1 MLASLTHSIRTPLNS
16 IVNANDII
24 DKKTTDEGTW
34 SKWIEISWCSCKILD
49 SLISNAV
56 DYTDFETDQFVPLF
70 EEFEL
75 ITILNEIQE
84 ISEPQARLKGLEFSI
99 EVKPGVPQIFKT
111 DRRWITSVLVIL
123 V

>member
-1 MLASLTHSIRTPLNS
+1 
-16 IVNANDII
+16 
-24 DKKTTDEGTW
+24 
-34 SKWIEISWCSCKILD
+34 LD

-111 DRRWITSVLVIL
+111 DRR
-123 V
+123 